1 MKKIFNLRNILIS
14 IFIISFLLLLF
25 VFIKNENVN
34 KKESNLINDYKFSSS
49 EKYKDAEI
57 ITNDK
62 LKSNHCIDNICISNL
77 IIYQAKSY
85 CNIEMNITNK
95 GKFKASG
102 YLKLVFKDQEM
113 TVKYNNLES
122 KATRNYT
129 IHLNENK
136 LNDMSDFKVRKLTK
150 DELKNIKSKK

>member
-77 IIYQAKSY
+77 IIYQEK
-85 CNIEMNITNK
+85 
-95 GKFKASG
+95 
-102 YLKLVFKDQEM
+102 
-113 TVKYNNLES
+113 
-122 KATRNYT
+122 NY
-129 IHLNENK
+129 
-136 LNDMSDFKVRKLTK
+136 
-150 DELKNIKSKK
+150 